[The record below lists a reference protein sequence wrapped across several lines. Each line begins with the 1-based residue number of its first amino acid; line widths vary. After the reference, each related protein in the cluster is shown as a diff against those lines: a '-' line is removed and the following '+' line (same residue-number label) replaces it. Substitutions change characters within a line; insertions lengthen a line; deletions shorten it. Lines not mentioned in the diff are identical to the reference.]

1 MESSD
6 LLIRLAQAAAA
17 HAPFDGWS
25 EKAFRAAAAD
35 CALSADEARLMAPRG
50 ALDLAAAFHRA
61 ADSEMVRRLEGS
73 DLSRLKFRER
83 VAWAVR
89 LRLELVERDKEAV
102 RRAAAL
108 FALPTHAPEGARLV
122 WETCDAIWTALGD
135 ESRDY
140 NWHTK
145 RLTLMGVYSSTL
157 LVWLNDE
164 SEDHE
169 EAWAFLDR
177 RIDDVMRIEKL
188 KSAARQA
195 PAARLLLAGP
205 RLALSVLKAPQ
216 ASEPPVGRWPGR
228 AAEVKP

>member
-89 LRLELVERDKEAV
+89 LRLELVERDREDTQAHRLTV
-102 RRAAAL
+102 SQSERI
-108 FALPTHAPEGARLV
+108 PQGVYARLHFGV
-122 WETCDAIWTALGD
+122 H
-135 ESRDY
+135 RD
-140 NWHTK
+140 
-145 RLTLMGVYSSTL
+145 
-157 LVWLNDE
+157 
-164 SEDHE
+164 
-169 EAWAFLDR
+169 
-177 RIDDVMRIEKL
+177 
-188 KSAARQA
+188 RQQD
-195 PAARLLLAGP
+195 GH
-205 RLALSVLKAPQ
+205 
-216 ASEPPVGRWPGR
+216 
-228 AAEVKP
+228 